1 MKDEQLLQMGK
12 KKAEEKLAPDDLE
25 RYNELKE
32 KELQDGLDE
41 KKAEDA
47 KKDSEAL
54 ENLVDSSR
62 NSLRK
67 TVDING
73 SKIEIKADP
82 GTKTVSKLQKL
93 YNRKDEN
100 LESLTDNEM
109 EEIYSDVLD
118 ILADVCVDYDRND
131 WDNALPDPEES
142 IATPLVVVGEVYKEV
157 EKVLNQKKS
166 R

>member
-12 KKAEEKLAPDDLE
+12 KTAEEKLAPDDLE

-32 KELQDGLDE
+32 QELQDGLDE

-131 WDNALPDPEES
+131 WGNALPDPEES